1 MATEQRNPDKP
12 ASAARTPPSRKTTL
26 TVAAASF
33 LLELATVIALVL
45 GNCTVGMIL
54 AVLAALFGGA
64 TVMMVRSGSGDYPDP
79 WTYDPPPKP

>member
-1 MATEQRNPDKP
+1 MATEQQTPDK
-12 ASAARTPPSRKTTL
+12 AATAARRPTRKATL
-26 TVAAASF
+26 TVAAVSF

-45 GNCTVGMIL
+45 DNCTLGMIL

-79 WTYDPPPKP
+79 WGFDPPPKR